1 MKNVHFAIPEIY
13 GETLSY
19 YELLRKLVDKTNDL
33 IDNYNTVPEQIAE
46 AVANLD
52 ASQLFSEVL
61 NQLVD
66 SIATDNTKSAN
77 AVKVYKKHDLL
88 YATFNETVNLYESLI
103 DFTTGAETEL
113 IPGTNIREVNIS
125 ELFIELRE
133 LIDNEKQTREQTD
146 TALQN
151 AINTEK
157 SAREQADTTLQQK
170 INAEK
175 SAREQEDTTLQN
187 AINTEK
193 SAREQADT
201 TLQNAIN
208 TEKSAREQA
217 DTTLQNA
224 INTEKS
230 VREKA
235 DTALQTKIDNGTLK
249 IDELWSNNNTS
260 TQSLPQTVNIS
271 TTGYKLLYILF
282 KNYTFYGEISEIII
296 QTNNSLTYYAL
307 SVNTNNKG
315 NIMSRGVKIVSNG
328 VKFDDAFVGNTAD
341 NKAMIPLKIYGIK

>member
-19 YELLRKLVDKTNDL
+19 YELLRNLVNKVNEL
-33 IDNYNTVPEQIAE
+33 IDNYNTVPDQIAE
-46 AVANLD
+46 EVKNLD

-133 LIDNEKQTREQTD
+133 LIYNETQTREQTD

-208 TEKSAREQA
+208 
-217 DTTLQNA
+217 N
-224 INTEKS
+224 EKS

-260 TQSLPQTVNIS
+260 IQSLPQTVNIS

>member
-208 TEKSAREQA
+208 TEKS
-217 DTTLQNA
+217 
-224 INTEKS
+224 

-260 TQSLPQTVNIS
+260 IQSLPQTVNIS

>member
-193 SAREQADT
+193 S
-201 TLQNAIN
+201 
-208 TEKSAREQA
+208 
-217 DTTLQNA
+217 
-224 INTEKS
+224 

-260 TQSLPQTVNIS
+260 IQSLPQTVNIS